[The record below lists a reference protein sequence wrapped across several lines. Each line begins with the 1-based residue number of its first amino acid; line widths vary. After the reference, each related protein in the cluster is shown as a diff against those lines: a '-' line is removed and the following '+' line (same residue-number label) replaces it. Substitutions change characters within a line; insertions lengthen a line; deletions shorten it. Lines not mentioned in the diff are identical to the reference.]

1 MTCFKDGHDACTWA
15 LPLGAHP
22 RSRSHCAGAWD
33 PHPLLGPL
41 FSPTGGLQSL
51 FFPPHSP
58 WGGGHHRHMRPAS
71 TMFKQ
76 QLPRVL
82 SFLIGKTLGLQ
93 DPHHPSSS
101 SLALEAENSS
111 KEAEQAL
118 QTPITSACSSCT
130 FESGTKL
137 GLFWGCDVCARA
149 WLYLEGLHAIRRH
162 QNESI
167 GHQAFQINR
176 ENRTPG
182 WFPGHGCKYSHKCN
196 QSVFIFS
203 MTLRLAECP
212 QGSEM
217 YMKCPSPQWTSF
229 LWKVCCVSWRRKRK
243 IPAKKI
249 HLTSMVFSESVL
261 NLEEPSNTLKMFFK
275 M

>member
-1 MTCFKDGHDACTWA
+1 MLKGKEQSPAPRRPASRMDVMLAHGHSPWVPTQGQDHTVLEPGIHA
-15 LPLGAHP
+15 L
-22 RSRSHCAGAWD
+22 
-33 PHPLLGPL
+33 
-41 FSPTGGLQSL
+41 SPTGGLQSL

-82 SFLIGKTLGLQ
+82 SFLIGKTLGLH

-182 WFPGHGCKYSHKCN
+182 WFPGHGCKYSRKCN

-217 YMKCPSPQWTSF
+217 YLKCPSPQWTSS

-243 IPAKKI
+243 IPAKKS
-249 HLTSMVFSESVL
+249 TSPQWFSV
-261 NLEEPSNTLKMFFK
+261 KAF
-275 M
+275 